1 MVRECDVVVIPLS
14 WDTTHPLHS
23 SYSHSHHHSLSR
35 SCRPSSCHLSPS
47 CCPSAPLDL
56 TVPLTQAILLAQ
68 AIPLI
73 LTIPLVLAVP
83 LILTIPLALALAVP
97 LTLVLSPLVVAAVL
111 ATCHH
116 GHSSGTSSKSDP
128 RNLAIASSTISAK
141 NAIGIYPM
149 GTDSEFMVPFY
160 PSSVHPH

>member
-14 WDTTHPLHS
+14 WDTTRPLHS

-56 TVPLTQAILLAQ
+56 TVPLTQAVLLAQ

-73 LTIPLVLAVP
+73 LTIPLVLA
-83 LILTIPLALALAVP
+83 IPLALALAVP